1 MLITS
6 PSNPRI
12 KHVIALRE
20 RKQRKRD
27 NLMVVDGFDELWL
40 ALNCGA
46 RPTEV
51 FTCPELFHSVDNPGL
66 TRRMTEIKAEMIEV
80 PKPVFEKIAYR
91 ENPDGWLAIFPIPN
105 TRLDELR
112 LGSAPLL
119 VIAEALEKPGNLGA
133 ILRSADAAGADA
145 VILCD
150 PTIDIGN
157 PNVIRASRG
166 TVFSVKIA
174 NASTQEAVS
183 WLAAHS
189 IQAVAATPEAST
201 LYTDLN
207 LRNPVA
213 IVVGTEREGLSEFWR
228 QAPISSARIPMM
240 GKVNSINVAQATT
253 LFLFEAVRQRAE
265 QVLSI

>member
-1 MLITS
+1 MDITS
-6 PSNPRI
+6 VSNPRI

-51 FTCPELFHSVDNPGL
+51 FICTELFHSVDNPGL
-66 TRRMTEIKAEMIEV
+66 RRQVNAIGADVVQV
-80 PKPVFEKIAYR
+80 PRIVFEKIAYR
-91 ENPDGWLAIFPIPN
+91 ENPDGWLAVFPIPQA
-105 TRLDELR
+105 TLDELQ
-112 LGSAPLL
+112 LSFSPLL

-166 TVFSVKIA
+166 TIFSVKIA
-174 NASTQEAVS
+174 NATTEEAVS
-183 WLAAHS
+183 WLTAHS

-201 LYTDLN
+201 VYTDLD
-207 LRNPVA
+207 LKNPVA
-213 IVVGTEREGLSEFWR
+213 IIVGTEREGLSEFWR
-228 QAPISSARIPMM
+228 QSPITSARIPMT

-265 QVLSI
+265 RIGRV

>member
-6 PSNPRI
+6 VSNPRV

-46 RPTEV
+46 HPTEV
-51 FTCPELFHSVDNPGL
+51 FTCADLFHTGDNAGL
-66 TRRMTEIKAEMIEV
+66 TRRINKIGVEVFEV
-80 PKPVFEKIAYR
+80 PKLVFEKIAYR
-91 ENPDGWLAIFPIPN
+91 ENPDGWLAVFPIPN
-105 TRLDELR
+105 ITLDELV
-112 LGSAPLL
+112 LSSSTLL
-119 VIAEALEKPGNLGA
+119 VIAESLEKPGNLGA

-174 NASTQEAVS
+174 NASTEEAVN

-189 IQAVAATPEAST
+189 VQAVAATPEANT
-201 LYTDLN
+201 LYTDLD
-207 LRNPVA
+207 LQAPIA

-228 QAPISSARIPMM
+228 QSPISSARIPMT

-253 LFLFEAVRQRAE
+253 LFLFEAVRQRAMS
-265 QVLSI
+265 L